1 MRVVSIIAFMRSNS
15 REYYR
20 SAALQNLLSR
30 SAPVFSEMSSRMST
44 KRR

>member
-1 MRVVSIIAFMRSNS
+1 MRDVSIIVFMCSNA

-20 SAALQNLLSR
+20 FAALQNLLSR